1 MKTFSKW
8 VSGTAVIFLLAIL
21 CMAVN
26 PASAAEEVKNTI
38 AGDTAGAV
46 AEAAPENQGGVEQS
60 VADPKGPPINP
71 GPGWY
76 VKTHGKNAGTYKYFE
91 HGHPENQSE
100 WDYYGP
106 NPPPYGS

>member
-1 MKTFSKW
+1 MITFNEW
-8 VSGTAVIFLLAIL
+8 TSGLAVFFLLAI
-21 CMAVN
+21 MFMVVSF
-26 PASAAEEVKNTI
+26 ASATEEVKNKI
-38 AGDTAGAV
+38 AADTAGTV
-46 AEAAPENQGGVEQS
+46 VQAAPENQGSVEQS

-100 WDYYGP
+100 WTYYGP